1 MRAYSLDLRQRI
13 IAALEAGQ
21 PVATVADRL
30 SVSPRSV
37 RRYRQQWR
45 EHETLETRPRP
56 GRRRKIAPEQESLLL
71 AQVAAFPDATL
82 REHRQRWHE
91 QTHVWVSEATL
102 CRALQRLAWTVKKST
117 SSPANRTPTSA
128 RSGETR
134 LSRCHLSSWSLWMRV
149 APRSC

>member
-13 IAALEAGQ
+13 LAVLEAGLSVSA
-21 PVATVADRL
+21 VAERL

-45 EHETLETRPRP
+45 EQGSLTTRPRP
-56 GRRRKIAPEQESLLL
+56 GRRRKILARQEALLL
-71 AQVAAFPDATL
+71 AQVQAFPDATL

-91 QTHVWVSEATL
+91 QTGVWVSEATL

-117 SSPANRTPTSA
+117 S
-128 RSGETR
+128 
-134 LSRCHLSSWSLWMRV
+134 
-149 APRSC
+149 